1 MPRNILGLGK
11 FSLHLLVGATT
22 ARRRRHRPTPS
33 PPPDAVAAARRLAVA
48 AARPTDAGAA
58 PPARA
63 LPKGCTILNASKAA
77 LILIAVGSEEAK
89 QSGSGASDT
98 GLPFCHVHGL
108 SPSELN
114 SPTIQQE
121 VCRSALCSGLM
132 HQQPPSGDGQES
144 GALPPGWLAHW
155 CDRDNSYYYHNQGTD
170 ELTWDRPCAAP
181 PVPPVDSQPFGQQG
195 RQEQGQKEPWTPRK
209 AAKVIKATLVCQ
221 LVRSAHCQG

>member
-89 QSGSGASDT
+89 QSGSGASDSGFMSRSRIIT
-98 GLPFCHVHGL
+98 LRTEQSYDSTRGL
-108 SPSELN
+108 SF
-114 SPTIQQE
+114 
-121 VCRSALCSGLM
+121 SAL
-132 HQQPPSGDGQES
+132 Q
-144 GALPPGWLAHW
+144 
-155 CDRDNSYYYHNQGTD
+155 R
-170 ELTWDRPCAAP
+170 
-181 PVPPVDSQPFGQQG
+181 VDAS
-195 RQEQGQKEPWTPRK
+195 T
-209 AAKVIKATLVCQ
+209 AT
-221 LVRSAHCQG
+221 VR